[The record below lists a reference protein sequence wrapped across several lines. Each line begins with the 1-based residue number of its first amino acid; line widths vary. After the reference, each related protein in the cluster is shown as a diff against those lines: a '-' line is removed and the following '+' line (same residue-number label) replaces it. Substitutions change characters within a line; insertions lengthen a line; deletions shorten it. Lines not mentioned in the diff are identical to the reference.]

1 MAKSLK
7 RRVWLQKKKL
17 VNNQKAEECI
27 KEEKDK
33 VEAVKTRGE
42 NRCGEGT
49 GQETRSGGSEF
60 MPRIDN
66 LDVKSYIRWMC
77 LSVTY

>member
-7 RRVWLQKKKL
+7 RRVVTKKKS
-17 VNNQKAEECI
+17 VNNQKAEVCI
-27 KEEKDK
+27 EEEKDK

-77 LSVTY
+77 RSVTY